1 MKMSAA
7 ETRREPRQAKLM
19 VEAIKGELLHKLDL
33 SEDEFRTARTRSA
46 MTARQ
51 RMAVIAHEVLIDSMS
66 NSEIA
71 ELLGIRRTTYVQL
84 RKTFKQG
91 KIFSP

>member
-1 MKMSAA
+1 MSAA
-7 ETRREPRQAKLM
+7 ETKRGPRQAKLM

-33 SEDEFRTARTRSA
+33 SEEEFSTARTRRA

-66 NSEIA
+66 NTDIA

-84 RKTFKQG
+84 RQNFKQG
-91 KIFSP
+91 KVFSP

>member
-1 MKMSAA
+1 MSAA
-7 ETRREPRQAKLM
+7 ESLREPHQSKLM
-19 VEAIKGELLHKLDL
+19 VQAIKGELLYKLDL
-33 SEDEFRTARTRSA
+33 SEEEFCTARTRRA

-91 KIFSP
+91 RIFSP